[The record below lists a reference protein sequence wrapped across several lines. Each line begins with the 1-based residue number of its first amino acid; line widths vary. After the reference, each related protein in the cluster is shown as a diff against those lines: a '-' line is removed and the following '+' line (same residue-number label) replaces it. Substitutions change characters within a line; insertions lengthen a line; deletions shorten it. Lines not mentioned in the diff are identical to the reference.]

1 MYDRLEPEKQVEITE
16 PLSHFFPY
24 IANLSGP
31 VRPTFGDQKLVEK
44 DLLMFG
50 SSSQKEAILNYFQL
64 TRTTNFNLYDSDM

>member
-1 MYDRLEPEKQVEITE
+1 MYDRMEPEKKIEITD

-50 SSSQKEAILNYFQL
+50 SRSQKEANKTVLLSIE
-64 TRTTNFNLYDSDM
+64 

>member
-1 MYDRLEPEKQVEITE
+1 MYERLEPEKKIEITD

-50 SSSQKEAILNYFQL
+50 SRSQKEANKTVLFSIE
-64 TRTTNFNLYDSDM
+64 YD

>member
-1 MYDRLEPEKQVEITE
+1 MYDRLEPTKKGEVTD

-50 SSSQKEAILNYFQL
+50 STSKTEAIIHYN
-64 TRTTNFNLYDSDM
+64 

>member
-1 MYDRLEPEKQVEITE
+1 MYNQLEDKQKVEVTD

-31 VRPTFGDQKLVEK
+31 VRPTFGDERLVER

-50 SSSQKEAILNYFQL
+50 TPSKEMVGNHLFGLLNMYVYFSIVDL
-64 TRTTNFNLYDSDM
+64 

>member
-1 MYDRLEPEKQVEITE
+1 MYEKLEATQKVEITD

-31 VRPTFGDQKLVEK
+31 VRPTFGDQRLVER

-50 SSSQKEAILNYFQL
+50 SASKEMVGSATYLVFRDLIP
-64 TRTTNFNLYDSDM
+64 S